1 MKTYEGRLGGVFIS
15 KLDYG
20 SDMLESIKSLA
31 KEKGVKSGVF
41 FAIGAVSRARFSYY
55 DQSERRYVEVE
66 VDEPLEVLSCMGN
79 IAYLGDEMIVHGHVT
94 FGRKNGEALGGHLV
108 NGVQVFSGEVLMMKV
123 EGFNLTRAYD
133 QLTGLNQIV

>member
-79 IAYLGDEMIVHGHVT
+79 IAYLGGEMIVHGHVT